1 MAWRRDAEAELSLPP
16 GFRFHPT
23 DEELVGDYL
32 CARAAGRAPPAHVIA
47 EVDLYRHDP
56 WELPERALFGVQEWY
71 FFTPRD
77 RKYPN
82 GSRPSRAA
90 GGGYWKATGADR
102 PVARA
107 GRTVGVK
114 KSLVF
119 YHGRPG
125 AAVKTDWIMHEYRL
139 AGVEGR
145 AGKKRDGASLRLD
158 DWVLCRLYNKKNQ
171 WEKMQ
176 RQRWEAAVKAAASQ
190 SASGGETRT
199 PESDVDNDAFPELDS
214 LPPTLQTTNAA
225 MPPKEEVQE
234 LELDTDEWLMG
245 ISLDDLQGPDS
256 LMLPWDD
263 SYAASFL
270 SPVAAMKME
279 QDISPFFL

>member
-1 MAWRRDAEAELSLPP
+1 MAGRGGGAEP
-16 GFRFHPT
+16 
-23 DEELVGDYL
+23 
-32 CARAAGRAPPAHVIA
+32 AAGVPVPPDERGAGGGLPLRARGRTHPA
-47 EVDLYRHDP
+47 EVDMYRHDP
-56 WELPERALFGVQEWY
+56 WELPERALSVAREWY

-90 GGGYWKATGADR
+90 RGGYWKAIGADR
-102 PVARA
+102 PVACA

-125 AAVKTDWIMHEYRL
+125 AEVKTDWIMHEYRL
-139 AGVEGR
+139 TDAEGR
-145 AGKKRDGASLRLD
+145 AGRKRDGASLRLD
-158 DWVLCRLYNKKNQ
+158 DWVLCRLYNRKNQ

-176 RQRWEAAVKAAASQ
+176 RQRQEAPVKAPASQ
-190 SASGGETRT
+190 SASGGKTRT
-199 PESDVDNDAFPELDS
+199 PEFDVDNDAFPELDS
-214 LPPTLQTTNAA
+214 LPTTLQGMGTTNAA
-225 MPPKEEVQE
+225 MLPKEEVQE

-245 ISLDDLQGPDS
+245 ISLDNLQGPS
-256 LMLPWDD
+256 SVMLPWDD

-279 QDISPFFL
+279 QNISPFLF

>member
-1 MAWRRDAEAELSLPP
+1 MTQDDGGGAPRGGEWQDGEAELSLPP

-32 CARAAGRAPPAHVIA
+32 CARAAGRALPAHVIA
-47 EVDLYRHDP
+47 EVDMYRHDP
-56 WELPERALFGVQEWY
+56 WELPERALSGEREWY

-90 GGGYWKATGADR
+90 GGGYWKAIGADR

-139 AGVEGR
+139 AGAEGR
-145 AGKKRDGASLRLD
+145 AGRKRDGASIRLD

-176 RQRWEAAVKAAASQ
+176 RQRWEAA
-190 SASGGETRT
+190 GMR
-199 PESDVDNDAFPELDS
+199 
-214 LPPTLQTTNAA
+214 TTNAA
-225 MPPKEEVQE
+225 MLPKEEVQE
-234 LELDTDEWLMG
+234 LEMDTDEWLMG
-245 ISLDDLQGPDS
+245 ISLDDLQGPGS

-263 SYAASFL
+263 SYAPSFL
-270 SPVAAMKME
+270 SPVATMKME
-279 QDISPFFL
+279 QNISPFFF

>member
-1 MAWRRDAEAELSLPP
+1 MAGRGGGAEP
-16 GFRFHPT
+16 
-23 DEELVGDYL
+23 
-32 CARAAGRAPPAHVIA
+32 AAGVPVPPDERGVGGGLPLRAHGRTHPA
-47 EVDLYRHDP
+47 EVDMYRHDP
-56 WELPERALFGVQEWY
+56 WELPERALSVAREWY

-102 PVARA
+102 PVART

-114 KSLVF
+114 ESLVF
-119 YHGRPG
+119 YHGRSG
-125 AAVKTDWIMHEYRL
+125 AAVKADWIMHEYRL
-139 AGVEGR
+139 AGAEGR
-145 AGKKRDGASLRLD
+145 AGRKRDGASLRLD
-158 DWVLCRLYNKKNQ
+158 D
-171 WEKMQ
+171 
-176 RQRWEAAVKAAASQ
+176 WEAAVKAAASQ

-199 PESDVDNDAFPELDS
+199 SEFDVDNDAFPELDS
-214 LPPTLQTTNAA
+214 LPTALQVMGTTNAA
-225 MPPKEEVQE
+225 MLPKEEVQE

-245 ISLDDLQGPDS
+245 ICLDDLQGPGS

-270 SPVAAMKME
+270 SSMAAMKME
-279 QDISPFFL
+279 QNISPFLF

>member
-1 MAWRRDAEAELSLPP
+1 MTQDDDGEAPRGREWQDGEAELSLPP

-32 CARAAGRAPPAHVIA
+32 CVRAAGRTLPTHVIA
-47 EVDLYRHDP
+47 EVDMYRHDP
-56 WELPERALFGVQEWY
+56 CELPERALSGAREW
-71 FFTPRD
+71 
-77 RKYPN
+77 
-82 GSRPSRAA
+82 
-90 GGGYWKATGADR
+90 
-102 PVARA
+102 
-107 GRTVGVK
+107 TVGVK

-139 AGVEGR
+139 AGAEGR
-145 AGKKRDGASLRLD
+145 AGRKRDGASLRLD
-158 DWVLCRLYNKKNQ
+158 DSVLCRLYNKKNQ

-176 RQRWEAAVKAAASQ
+176 RQEAAVKAAASQ

-199 PESDVDNDAFPELDS
+199 PEFDVDNDAFPELDS
-214 LPPTLQTTNAA
+214 LPTALQGMGTTNTA
-225 MPPKEEVQE
+225 MLPKEEVQE

-245 ISLDDLQGPDS
+245 ISLDDLQGPGS

-279 QDISPFFL
+279 QNISPFLF

>member
-1 MAWRRDAEAELSLPP
+1 MAGRGGGAEPAA

-32 CARAAGRAPPAHVIA
+32 CARAAGRTLPTHVIA
-47 EVDLYRHDP
+47 EVDMYRHDP
-56 WELPERALFGVQEWY
+56 WELPERALSGAREWY

-77 RKYPN
+77 RK
-82 GSRPSRAA
+82 
-90 GGGYWKATGADR
+90 
-102 PVARA
+102 
-107 GRTVGVK
+107 TVGVK

-125 AAVKTDWIMHEYRL
+125 AEVKTDWIMHEYRL
-139 AGVEGR
+139 AGAEGR
-145 AGKKRDGASLRLD
+145 AGRKRDGASLRLD
-158 DWVLCRLYNKKNQ
+158 DWVLCRLYNRKNQ

-176 RQRWEAAVKAAASQ
+176 RQRQEAPVKAPASQ
-190 SASGGETRT
+190 SASGGKTRT
-199 PESDVDNDAFPELDS
+199 PEFDVDNDAFPELDS
-214 LPPTLQTTNAA
+214 LPTTLQGMGTTNAA
-225 MPPKEEVQE
+225 MLPKEEVQE

-245 ISLDDLQGPDS
+245 ISLDNLQGPGS
-256 LMLPWDD
+256 VMLPWDD

-279 QDISPFFL
+279 QNISPFLF